1 MSISKRDFELK
12 KPSNILVFDK
22 EKGKATCI
30 KMYGA
35 KAKGSIVKVLSK
47 CLWHRFS
54 KI

>member
-47 CLWHRFS
+47 CL
-54 KI
+54 